1 MLDKLLSESIYN
13 AVFALAGEDEISEL
27 RLRAG
32 KPLCYAKNGRY
43 FIIEDCIVTAEDIER
58 AVAVASGH
66 SVYAANDSIARGY
79 LVCGKGYRL
88 GICGEGVLKDGKL
101 FTLKN
106 ITSLCIRV
114 PHEVKGCCD
123 KLRDILKKAA
133 NTLIISPPGLGK
145 TTMLRE
151 CARIL
156 SRDKN
161 VLVLDERGELIP
173 VEDGQVAVE
182 TGNMCDVA
190 CNIPKITAYETLV
203 RTMRPDIIIT
213 DEVFGERE
221 VQAICD
227 ISRCGVT
234 VFASLHAGGIGEVY
248 SAAIYRPLLNVMRY
262 FVVLEDIG
270 RVAAVYDGRKNNA

>member
-1 MLDKLLSESIYN
+1 MSESIYN
-13 AVFALAGEDEISEL
+13 AVFGIVSEEQVSEL
-27 RLRAG
+27 RLRVG
-32 KPLCYAKNGRY
+32 KPVSYACMGRY
-43 FIIEDCIVTAEDIER
+43 NVIEGCIVTADDIER
-58 AVAVASGH
+58 AIGMATGH

-79 LVCGKGYRL
+79 LVCGRGYRL
-88 GICGEGVLKDGKL
+88 GICGEGVMKNGSL

-106 ITSLCIRV
+106 VTSLCIRL

-123 KLRDILKKAA
+123 KLGEVLKNTD

-151 CARIL
+151 CARLL
-156 SRDKN
+156 SQDKN

-173 VEDGQVAVE
+173 VDEGKISVE

-203 RTMRPDIIIT
+203 RTMRPDVIVT

-221 VQAICD
+221 VRAICD
-227 ISRCGVT
+227 ISRCGVV
-234 VFASLHAGGIGEVY
+234 VFASLHAGGINEVY
-248 SAAIYRPLLNVMRY
+248 ASETYRPLLQVMRY
-262 FVVLEDIG
+262 FVVLEDVG
-270 RVAAVYDGRKNNA
+270 KVGAVYDRGRKNA